1 MACSHCEKFGD
12 PLLTSMWNLM
22 LALQCT
28 RELLTLHMH
37 RDYGSNSEL
46 YDNATENICQC

>member
-1 MACSHCEKFGD
+1 MACSHCEKFRD

-28 RELLTLHMH
+28 RELLTSHMH

-46 YDNATENICQC
+46 